1 MEVHN
6 QNLGIATKRSI
17 WQTQPIASFILI
29 KALPL
34 IIYFL
39 PKLAYKGFSISFAI
53 FLYFSILEFKT
64 VKDTLGIELIGI
76 RWYIDPK
83 SENIIQFY
91 NKPAPYVPSFF
102 ESNVFWVGFF
112 ISLTIWGISFIF
124 SLSST
129 NLINIFTT
137 FIGLILQTANFFLF
151 MRGQSKAQKEAAEQA
166 RNTLLTDS
174 VEFGLIK
181 EGDEENPA
189 FGHVDSQEYEEEY
202 EEEEEEEQ
210 NIANEV

>member
-91 NKPAPYVPSFF
+91 NKPAPYVPS
-102 ESNVFWVGFF
+102 
-112 ISLTIWGISFIF
+112 LKQF
-124 SLSST
+124 SYWNKKLFTKDFSINKKNTKKELLS
-129 NLINIFTT
+129 
-137 FIGLILQTANFFLF
+137 
-151 MRGQSKAQKEAAEQA
+151 
-166 RNTLLTDS
+166 
-174 VEFGLIK
+174 
-181 EGDEENPA
+181 
-189 FGHVDSQEYEEEY
+189 
-202 EEEEEEEQ
+202 
-210 NIANEV
+210 